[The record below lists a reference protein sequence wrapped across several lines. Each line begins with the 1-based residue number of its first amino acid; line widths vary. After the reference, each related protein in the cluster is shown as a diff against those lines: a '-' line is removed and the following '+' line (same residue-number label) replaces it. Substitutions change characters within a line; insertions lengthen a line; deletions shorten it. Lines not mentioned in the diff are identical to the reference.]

1 MAARVAEQALKL
13 LESEAEMKMSDI
25 HTVLDEAGQLT
36 DNMAAIVKERE
47 EVTVKLTS
55 VQAEND

>member
-1 MAARVAEQALKL
+1 VAARVAEQALKDL
-13 LESEAEMKMSDI
+13 GSEAEMKMGDI

-36 DNMAAIVKERE
+36 DNMAAIVKERD
-47 EVTVKLTS
+47 EVTAKLTT

>member
-13 LESEAEMKMSDI
+13 LESEAEMKLSDI

>member
-1 MAARVAEQALKL
+1 VAARVAEQALKD
-13 LESEAEMKMSDI
+13 LESEAEMKMADI

-36 DNMAAIVKERE
+36 DNMAAIVKERD
-47 EVTVKLTS
+47 EVTAKLTT

>member
-1 MAARVAEQALKL
+1 
-13 LESEAEMKMSDI
+13 MKMSDI

>member
-1 MAARVAEQALKL
+1 
-13 LESEAEMKMSDI
+13 MKMGDI

-36 DNMAAIVKERE
+36 DNMATIVKEKE
-47 EVTVKLTS
+47 EVITKLTT

>member
-1 MAARVAEQALKL
+1 VAARVAEQALKL

>member
-1 MAARVAEQALKL
+1 MAARVAEQTLKD
-13 LESEAEMKMSDI
+13 LESEAEMKMCDI
-25 HTVLDEAGQLT
+25 HNVLDEAGLLT

-47 EVTVKLTS
+47 EVTAKLTT

>member
-1 MAARVAEQALKL
+1 VAARVAEQALKL

-25 HTVLDEAGQLT
+25 HKVLDEAGQLT

>member
-1 MAARVAEQALKL
+1 MG
-13 LESEAEMKMSDI
+13 DI

-36 DNMAAIVKERE
+36 ENMAAIVKERE
-47 EVTVKLTS
+47 EVTAKLAT